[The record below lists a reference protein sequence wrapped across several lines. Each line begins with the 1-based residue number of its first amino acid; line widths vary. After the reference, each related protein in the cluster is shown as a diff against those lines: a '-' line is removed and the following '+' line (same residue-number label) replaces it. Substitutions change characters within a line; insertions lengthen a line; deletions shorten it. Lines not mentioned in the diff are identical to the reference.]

1 MGAMDTSLGTTSYL
15 GEEINY
21 SRQLC
26 ERASMPGTSAPARD
40 DCTREIRRA
49 VDSEVALECT
59 KLAGS
64 VELIRIVESIP
75 LVTKQGYT

>member
-1 MGAMDTSLGTTSYL
+1 MEAIPYPGDSLVRKLPVPSHPPVTLLQSV
-15 GEEINY
+15 
-21 SRQLC
+21 
-26 ERASMPGTSAPARD
+26 ASAKVPETNRIFRLTPGGL
-40 DCTREIRRA
+40 I
-49 VDSEVALECT
+49 ALECT